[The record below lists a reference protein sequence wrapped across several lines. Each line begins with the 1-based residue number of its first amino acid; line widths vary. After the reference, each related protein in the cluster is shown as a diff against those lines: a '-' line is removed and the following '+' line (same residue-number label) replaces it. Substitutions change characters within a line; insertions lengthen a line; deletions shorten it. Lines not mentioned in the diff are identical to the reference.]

1 MDNPRLKYDPYVAL
15 KNSEFTLFLGARFLL
30 NFSIQIQA
38 VIVGWQIYQL
48 TENPFSLG
56 LIGLAEAVPAIGI
69 SLFGGQMADTFN
81 RKTIILWCAFVLFCC
96 SSLLFLVSSNLNG
109 MLINYGT
116 TAIYSIIFMSGIA
129 RGILG
134 PAIFSFWPQIIK
146 DKTMYPNAVTWNST
160 VWQISATAGP
170 AIGGL
175 LIAPLGITVSYL
187 ADAALVAISIAL
199 FSLIANKPDPIRNK
213 VDSIWVN
220 ITAGLRFVFNHQI
233 ILSTIT
239 LDLFAVLF
247 GGAVALLPVFAKDIL
262 HVGAFEFGL
271 LKASMG
277 LGAVSV
283 ALLLAYNPI
292 RKNAGIK
299 LFWAVAGFGMA
310 MIIFGLSTYFWLS
323 LIILLFAGMMDGV
336 SVVIRGTLMQLH
348 TPNEMKGRVS
358 AVNNIFIGSSNE
370 IGAFESGLAAK
381 FLGVV
386 NSVVI
391 GGIISIVVVI
401 AMALKSEKLRKLQM

>member
-1 MDNPRLKYDPYVAL
+1 
-15 KNSEFTLFLGARFLL
+15 
-30 NFSIQIQA
+30 
-38 VIVGWQIYQL
+38 
-48 TENPFSLG
+48 
-56 LIGLAEAVPAIGI
+56 
-69 SLFGGQMADTFN
+69 
-81 RKTIILWCAFVLFCC
+81 
-96 SSLLFLVSSNLNG
+96 
-109 MLINYGT
+109 
-116 TAIYSIIFMSGIA
+116 
-129 RGILG
+129 
-134 PAIFSFWPQIIK
+134 
-146 DKTMYPNAVTWNST
+146 MYPNAVTWNST